1 MGFFLFLIPS
11 PTSPAMVAGDAKAE
25 SGARNHLSQPG
36 ASGDVKEN
44 GEDFF
49 WHLNGENMGKD
60 HIIYG
65 RLYGRLLY
73 IIVIHIISWYFLWSY
88 WILGA
93 HGHMALQI
101 VLLSVSGFL
110 PCFFINR
117 ILWSDV
123 DDAFPVGWIGQV
135 MRALTSSQL
144 WEKSLDLLAG
154 RNESGSWD
162 PIRPLDP
169 VGSSSQ
175 GRNRHPFHFFIFHLL
190 HRLRYECNLIWHV

>member
-49 WHLNGENMGKD
+49 WHLNVENMGKD

-101 VLLSVSGFL
+101 VLLSVSGFFTL
-110 PCFFINR
+110 FFHKSHLMKWCWWR
-117 ILWSDV
+117 
-123 DDAFPVGWIGQV
+123 FPRG
-135 MRALTSSQL
+135 MDRAGHAGFDQQPALGKVLGS
-144 WEKSLDLLAG
+144 AG
-154 RNESGSWD
+154 RSKRIGIMGPDPTLGSCWFQQPGEKQT
-162 PIRPLDP
+162 PISLFYISPAAPIAVRM
-169 VGSSSQ
+169 
-175 GRNRHPFHFFIFHLL
+175 
-190 HRLRYECNLIWHV
+190 